1 MFPAEKLNGCLIK
14 HKPASEYLP
23 SAVTFAWRL
32 WLSSSPAQILR
43 TFTMCLHIWVT
54 AIRDAP
60 SESEEAVRRRCSA
73 FSLLYNRVFNWS
85 GFGGKSRGASYS
97 SFQNRQEP
105 SQACWWRR
113 AGHLPPPPTEDW
125 PLLKSSSLKHLS
137 TFPEVSTGG
146 LSVQLRTFLRLVM
159 ICSYISITHPARTT
173 GQGQACQRGTQQG
186 ARQRAQRKQK
196 VRTGYEETR
205 FSPQNGYA
213 VKEMAHRGHT
223 VSISKGLKARWDKAL
238 PSLFWPRSWTHS
250 EQEMDWGLLGSHSTW
265 STIQSTVGIKEASKC
280 QTESNT

>member
-1 MFPAEKLNGCLIK
+1 
-14 HKPASEYLP
+14 
-23 SAVTFAWRL
+23 
-32 WLSSSPAQILR
+32 
-43 TFTMCLHIWVT
+43 MCLHIWVT

-105 SQACWWRR
+105 SQACWWRY

-137 TFPEVSTGG
+137 SFPEVSTGG

-159 ICSYISITHPARTT
+159 ICSYISLPIQHAQQDRARLVKGVHSRVQDKEHSWNKRLGLDMKKHGFHHRTV
-173 GQGQACQRGTQQG
+173 TQWKRWLTEVTQ
-186 ARQRAQRKQK
+186 
-196 VRTGYEETR
+196 
-205 FSPQNGYA
+205 SP
-213 VKEMAHRGHT
+213 
-223 VSISKGLKARWDKAL
+223 S
-238 PSLFWPRSWTHS
+238 PR
-250 EQEMDWGLLGSHSTW
+250 
-265 STIQSTVGIKEASKC
+265 V
-280 QTESNT
+280 